1 MFSHIDDQGNAQ
13 MVDISDKDITVR
25 IATAEAKIEMASTT
39 LEEIINGAIPK
50 GNVLNTAKI
59 AGIISAKKTHELIPL
74 CHQILLSGIDIG
86 FYPDQ
91 KNAVL
96 VINST
101 VKTTYSTGVEM
112 EALTAVS
119 VAALTIYDMCKAVD
133 KNMKIT
139 NIHLVSKTGGQSS
152 NTEENL

>member
-152 NTEENL
+152 NTE

>member
-25 IATAEAKIEMASTT
+25 IATAEAKIELASTT

-152 NTEENL
+152 NTE

>member
-1 MFSHIDDQGNAQ
+1 MFSHLDDQGNAQ
-13 MVDISDKDITVR
+13 MVDISDKNLTLR
-25 IATAEAKIEMASTT
+25 IAVAEAKIEMASAT
-39 LEEIINGAIPK
+39 LEEIINGNIPK

-59 AGIISAKKTHELIPL
+59 AGIVSAKRTHELIPL
-74 CHQILLSGIDIG
+74 CHQILLSSIDID

-91 KNAVL
+91 QDTVL

-139 NIHLVSKTGGQSS
+139 NVQLISKTGGRSD
-152 NTEENL
+152 NIE

>member
-74 CHQILLSGIDIG
+74 CHQILLTANDIG
-86 FYPDQ
+86 INHDQ

-152 NTEENL
+152 NTE

>member
-25 IATAEAKIEMASTT
+25 IATAEAKIEMASTP

-152 NTEENL
+152 NTE

>member
-91 KNAVL
+91 KNAAL

-119 VAALTIYDMCKAVD
+119 IAALTIYDMCKAVD

-152 NTEENL
+152 NTE

>member
-13 MVDISDKDITVR
+13 MVDISDKDLTVR
-25 IATAEAKIEMASTT
+25 VAAAEAKIEMAGTT
-39 LEEIINGAIPK
+39 LEEIIGGAIPK

-59 AGIISAKKTHELIPL
+59 AGIMSAKKTHELIPL
-74 CHQILLSGIDIG
+74 CHQILLSGIDID

-101 VKTTYSTGVEM
+101 VKTIYSTGVEM

-119 VAALTIYDMCKAVD
+119 IAALTIYDMCKAVD
-133 KNMKIT
+133 KNMRIT
-139 NIHLVSKTGGQSS
+139 DIHLISKTGGRSS
-152 NTEENL
+152 NMRENV

>member
-139 NIHLVSKTGGQSS
+139 NIHLVSKTCGQSS
-152 NTEENL
+152 NTE

>member
-1 MFSHIDDQGNAQ
+1 
-13 MVDISDKDITVR
+13 MVDISDKDITVS

-91 KNAVL
+91 KNAAL

-152 NTEENL
+152 NTE

>member
-101 VKTTYSTGVEM
+101 VKTT
-112 EALTAVS
+112 
-119 VAALTIYDMCKAVD
+119 
-133 KNMKIT
+133 
-139 NIHLVSKTGGQSS
+139 
-152 NTEENL
+152 

>member
-1 MFSHIDDQGNAQ
+1 MFSHLDDQGNAQ
-13 MVDISDKDITVR
+13 MVDISDKNLTIR
-25 IATAEAKIEMASTT
+25 IAVAEATIEMASAT
-39 LEEIINGAIPK
+39 LEEIINGNIPK

-59 AGIISAKKTHELIPL
+59 AGIVSAKRTHELIPL
-74 CHQILLSGIDIG
+74 CHQILLSSIDID

-91 KNAVL
+91 QKTVL

-119 VAALTIYDMCKAVD
+119 IAALTIYDMCKAVD

-139 NIHLVSKTGGQSS
+139 NVHLISKTGGRSA
-152 NTEENL
+152 NIE

>member
-91 KNAVL
+91 KNAAL

-152 NTEENL
+152 NTE

>member
-91 KNAVL
+91 KNAAL

-139 NIHLVSKTGGQSS
+139 NIHLVSKTGGKSS
-152 NTEENL
+152 NTE

>member
-119 VAALTIYDMCKAVD
+119 IAALTIYDMCKAVD

-152 NTEENL
+152 NTE

>member
-50 GNVLNTAKI
+50 GNILNTAKI

-91 KNAVL
+91 KNAAL

-152 NTEENL
+152 NTE